1 MSKILVKVNESQT
14 ENFNSLVSEIK
25 EKTVAN
31 ENTETGEKE
40 SRILSVEKTESFR
53 EYEYYVVECAY
64 HSRLI
69 VTDILKNNGYDVIG

>member
-53 EYEYYVVECAY
+53 EYKYYVVECAY